1 MSNNKQS
8 SNQVPDVRKMVNSV
22 EWFSNQVYEL
32 FEQYSEGNF
41 DRITLNKLVLKATE
55 QAKAMHKEEHGQTWD
70 AAMENMKARGGNDM
84 RAWGDFDD
92 YYAEKF
98 RVNDE
103 QAMIDYNAMEEESEM
118 DNYKEMEDQHK
129 PETATEWLREEIT
142 YDNGTGQRRGSFDE
156 FVDLTHYFDQAQEM
170 ELVAKEASYALGYSE
185 GYKRSLEM
193 VEWYIKHHIK
203 GDEQYK

>member
-8 SNQVPDVRKMVNSV
+8 SV
-22 EWFSNQVYEL
+22 EWLY
-32 FEQYSEGNF
+32 FEMESFIHKSCRVHFVEYFE
-41 DRITLNKLVLKATE
+41 K
-55 QAKAMHKEEHGQTWD
+55 AKAMHKEEHGKTWD

-103 QAMIDYNAMEEESEM
+103 QPMIDYNAMEEESEM
-118 DNYKEMEDQHK
+118 DNYKEMEDEHK

-142 YDNGTGQRRGSFDE
+142 YDNGDGQRWGSFKE
-156 FVDLTHYFDQAQEM
+156 NIDLTEYFEKAQEM